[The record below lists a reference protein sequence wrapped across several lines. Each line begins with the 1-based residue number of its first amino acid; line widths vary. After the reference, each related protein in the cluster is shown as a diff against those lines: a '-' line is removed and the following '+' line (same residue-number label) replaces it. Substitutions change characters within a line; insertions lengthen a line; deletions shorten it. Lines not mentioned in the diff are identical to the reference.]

1 MLDRRG
7 GLQLGLNAIVSFIIS
22 ILIFGFGIY
31 LLGVFMGGGI
41 LPPPDRCAND
51 LNTGLLQGRTLIV
64 CPTTFYITES
74 QMRQGFS
81 VAYAYQNIGN
91 DERTLFFHVNTTH
104 NDNFTNQLSP
114 IVIPSNSARQG
125 IAVIGLKDGENAL
138 DINYIR
144 VTLCETPDDL
154 VDCIP
159 QEEIIT
165 IRKR

>member
-22 ILIFGFGIY
+22 VLIFGFGIY
-31 LLGVFMGGGI
+31 LLGVFMDGSI

-51 LNTGLLQGRTLIV
+51 LNTGLMQGRTLVV

-91 DERTLFFHVNTTH
+91 VERTLFFHVNTTH
-104 NDNFTNQLSP
+104 NNNFTNQLSP
-114 IVIPSNSARQG
+114 IVIPANSARQG
-125 IAVIGLKDGENAL
+125 LAVIGLEDGVNAP
-138 DINYIR
+138 DISYIR
-144 VTLCETPDDL
+144 VTLCEDSDNI
-154 VDCIP
+154 DYCIP